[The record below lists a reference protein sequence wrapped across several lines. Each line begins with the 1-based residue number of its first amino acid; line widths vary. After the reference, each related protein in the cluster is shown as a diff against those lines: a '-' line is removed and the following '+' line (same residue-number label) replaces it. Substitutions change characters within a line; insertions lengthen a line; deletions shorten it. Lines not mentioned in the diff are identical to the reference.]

1 MVSRP
6 VLIAL
11 LVAVAAVSSAA
22 TVLILNS
29 RNTGIPALT
38 EEQRAVRE
46 KFFGSDKELP
56 PIKEGQEMRPRW

>member
-1 MVSRP
+1 MSRP

-11 LVAVAAVSSAA
+11 LLAVAAATSAA
-22 TVLILNS
+22 TVLIINS

-46 KFFGSDKELP
+46 KFFGSSKELP
-56 PIKEGQEMRPRW
+56 LIKDGQEMHPKW

>member
-1 MVSRP
+1 MSRP

-11 LVAVAAVSSAA
+11 LLAVAAASAAA
-22 TVLILNS
+22 TVLIVNS
-29 RNTGIPALT
+29 RNTGKPALT

-46 KFFGSDKELP
+46 KFFGSNEELP

>member
-1 MVSRP
+1 MSRP

-11 LVAVAAVSSAA
+11 LVAVAAASSAA
-22 TVLILNS
+22 TVLIVNS
-29 RNTGIPALT
+29 RNTGIPALS
-38 EEQRAVRE
+38 EEQRVVRE

>member
-1 MVSRP
+1 MSRQ

-11 LVAVAAVSSAA
+11 LLAVAAASSAA
-22 TVLILNS
+22 TVLIVNY

-46 KFFGSDKELP
+46 KFFGSEKELP
-56 PIKEGQEMRPRW
+56 PITEGQEMRPRW

>member
-1 MVSRP
+1 MSRP

-11 LVAVAAVSSAA
+11 LLAVAAASSAA
-22 TVLILNS
+22 TVLIVNS
-29 RNTGIPALT
+29 RNIGIPALT

-46 KFFGSDKELP
+46 KFFGSGKELP

>member
-1 MVSRP
+1 MSRP

-11 LVAVAAVSSAA
+11 LLAVAAASSAM
-22 TVLILNS
+22 TVLIVNS
-29 RNTGIPALT
+29 RNTGTPAFT

>member
-1 MVSRP
+1 MSRP

-11 LVAVAAVSSAA
+11 LVAVAAASSAA

-56 PIKEGQEMRPRW
+56 PVKEGQEMRPRW

>member
-1 MVSRP
+1 MSRP

-11 LVAVAAVSSAA
+11 LLAIAAASAVATA
-22 TVLILNS
+22 LILNS
-29 RNTGIPALT
+29 RNTGKPALT

-46 KFFGSDKELP
+46 KFFGSSKELP

>member
-11 LVAVAAVSSAA
+11 LLAVAAATSAA
-22 TVLILNS
+22 TVLIINY

>member
-1 MVSRP
+1 MSRP

-11 LVAVAAVSSAA
+11 LLAVGAASSAA
-22 TVLILNS
+22 TVLIVNS
-29 RNTGIPALT
+29 RDTGIPALT

-46 KFFGSDKELP
+46 KFFGSDKELQ